1 LRQIAI
7 LDIEVK
13 KTKQIKQEATSQ
25 MDDFWKVI
33 KQKLKI
39 SLILP
44 CYNITLQLHHF
55 PSTIKCVGFQ
65 SYELQE
71 L

>member
-44 CYNITLQLHHF
+44 CYNITLHHF